1 MKRKLIIVMLL
12 SITCILATLFI
23 PSAQATTITSATFNR
38 DIYQQGETGYITVT
52 VYNDRE
58 EKIQVT
64 ELTAT
69 IDYYYSDE
77 NIYIQTFYSDEDL
90 PLEIERGET
99 NSLHLPFSLPTNI
112 APGYTEIYVRA
123 KTELWHNQSEIWYS
137 SENPTSRPVL
147 YTESPYKQ
155 WFESQDAAN
164 DLLQNELQELQ
175 AINTTT
181 TSLMYLFAVT
191 TIAFVAVMILL
202 IMLKGRPRAIPQPAA

>member
-12 SITCILATLFI
+12 AITCILATLFI

-38 DIYQQGETGYITVT
+38 DVYQQGETGYITVT

-77 NIYIQTFYSDEDL
+77 NMYIQTFYSDEDL

-137 SENPTSRPVL
+137 SEYPTSRPVI
-147 YTESPYKQ
+147 YIESPYKG

-164 DLLQNELQELQ
+164 DLLQNEIQEIQ

-181 TSLMYLFAVT
+181 TSLMYLFAFT

-202 IMLKGRPRAIPQPAA
+202 IRLKGRPRVIPRPAA